1 MRLSRCS
8 YFTQS
13 RRGGSF
19 VGKLVGIV
27 LLFVALYV
35 GYQLYTKYMAP
46 QPAENQADIE
56 MVERGETAD
65 ATESSDSAGSSD
77 SAENPEG
84 KDTKVD
90 GHRRL
95 NEMEQIVDM
104 Y

>member
-56 MVERGETAD
+56 MVEIEVTAD
-65 ATESSDSAGSSD
+65 STEEVD